1 MGGYTRLLPN
11 EDRYLWTKNQFED
24 MLATALGG
32 RIAEQIIFTEITT
45 GASNDLENA
54 TKIALRMIKQYG
66 MSDKLGLRTFGRR
79 EELVFLGREIHEERD
94 YSDSIAEA
102 IDREVQVL
110 IDTAHSRAQEIL
122 RDHRDKLV
130 EVANYLMQH
139 ETVEGEMIK
148 RLFDGPPP
156 SQEQQAVPPQPQPSP
171 SAPPTIRPIPQP
183 SPSPSMSIQH
193 GSNPS
198 DAGGGDGIS
207 HGPEG

>member
-1 MGGYTRLLPN
+1 
-11 EDRYLWTKNQFED
+11 

-102 IDREVQVL
+102 IDHEVQAL
-110 IDTAHSRAQEIL
+110 IDTAHSRAREIL

-130 EVANYLMQH
+130 EVANHLMQH
-139 ETVEGEMIK
+139 ETVEGEMVK

-156 SQEQQAVPPQPQPSP
+156 PQEEQQAVPPQPQPSP
-171 SAPPTIRPIPQP
+171 SVPPTARPIPQP

-193 GSNPS
+193 GSNPG
-198 DAGGGDGIS
+198 DAGGDGIS